1 MKHKLFITPEYTT
14 AEEIKRVRHSVGL
27 TQKEFAML
35 INSSKSTVER
45 WEASSEPITGNIV
58 LLLKLLERTPEYVE
72 EIRIPDKV
80 YPLRLWYM
88 HEQTVCTLIDVD
100 EIMCDA
106 EDVLIDYLDENG
118 VTLTESVLAKHFVEM
133 YIDVVR
139 DLICDDFGVARVE
152 RSLDEE
158 TLDCDGDCEHC
169 YLNNVE

>member
-1 MKHKLFITPEYTT
+1 MIMGRDLVEKL
-14 AEEIKRVRHSVGL
+14 KRDV
-27 TQKEFAML
+27 T
-35 INSSKSTVER
+35 I
-45 WEASSEPITGNIV
+45 
-58 LLLKLLERTPEYVE
+58 
-72 EIRIPDKV
+72 D
-80 YPLRLWYM
+80 
-88 HEQTVCTLIDVD
+88 TLIDVD

-133 YIDVVR
+133 YIDIVR

-158 TLDCDGDCEHC
+158 TLECDGDCEQC

>member
-1 MKHKLFITPEYTT
+1 MGRDL
-14 AEEIKRVRHSVGL
+14 
-27 TQKEFAML
+27 
-35 INSSKSTVER
+35 
-45 WEASSEPITGNIV
+45 
-58 LLLKLLERTPEYVE
+58 VE
-72 EIRIPDKV
+72 ELKRDVAID
-80 YPLRLWYM
+80 
-88 HEQTVCTLIDVD
+88 TLIDVD

-152 RSLDEE
+152 RNIDEE

-169 YLNNVE
+169 CLNNVE

>member
-1 MKHKLFITPEYTT
+1 MGRDLVQEL
-14 AEEIKRVRHSVGL
+14 KRDV
-27 TQKEFAML
+27 A
-35 INSSKSTVER
+35 I
-45 WEASSEPITGNIV
+45 
-58 LLLKLLERTPEYVE
+58 
-72 EIRIPDKV
+72 D
-80 YPLRLWYM
+80 
-88 HEQTVCTLIDVD
+88 TLIDVD

-152 RSLDEE
+152 RNIDEE

-169 YLNNVE
+169 CLNNVE

>member
-1 MKHKLFITPEYTT
+1 MGRDL
-14 AEEIKRVRHSVGL
+14 
-27 TQKEFAML
+27 
-35 INSSKSTVER
+35 
-45 WEASSEPITGNIV
+45 
-58 LLLKLLERTPEYVE
+58 VE
-72 EIRIPDKV
+72 ELKRDVTID
-80 YPLRLWYM
+80 
-88 HEQTVCTLIDVD
+88 TLIDVD

-158 TLDCDGDCEHC
+158 TLECDGDCERC

>member
-1 MKHKLFITPEYTT
+1 MIMGRDL
-14 AEEIKRVRHSVGL
+14 
-27 TQKEFAML
+27 
-35 INSSKSTVER
+35 
-45 WEASSEPITGNIV
+45 
-58 LLLKLLERTPEYVE
+58 VE
-72 EIRIPDKV
+72 ELKRDVTID
-80 YPLRLWYM
+80 
-88 HEQTVCTLIDVD
+88 TLIAVD

-106 EDVLIDYLDENG
+106 EDVLVDYLDENG